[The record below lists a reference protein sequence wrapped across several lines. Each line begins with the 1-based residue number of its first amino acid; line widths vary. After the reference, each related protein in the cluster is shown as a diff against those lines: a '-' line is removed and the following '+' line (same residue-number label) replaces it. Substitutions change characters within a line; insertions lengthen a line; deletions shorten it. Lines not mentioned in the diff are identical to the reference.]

1 MLLFLA
7 CVSTENTKDSVREQG
22 TPGLLGFSDLPGE
35 NLVLVQVDT
44 LRADHLAA
52 YGYGR
57 PLLDD
62 GRPWRV
68 VEGYES
74 VSSWTPPSTAS
85 AMTGLEIEHHGL
97 RWVDQGTPERQISS
111 PTLAT
116 HFSQAGYRTALFSG
130 STWMS
135 AITGLDAGFDRAT
148 LSPELYATSNLGT
161 LVDDALVWVDKA
173 PGPFLM
179 VLHPMDPHDP
189 YSPEEQD
196 RGVYAQNVQFDL
208 DDLNQK
214 DQVDT
219 LLASTSGTE
228 REALVQSLGDV
239 YDEQLL
245 GMGRSLEKLLV
256 GLEDRGLLENT
267 LVVLT
272 ADHGE
277 SLGEGDTFHHGATL
291 RQEQLVIPLMFLHP
305 QVPAGRL
312 SCLSNNVDLLPTLLD
327 LVDLP
332 DTAETDGTSL
342 QKGCRR
348 SSIASLYQPDSLWW
362 VGNRS
367 AQSRV
372 VWECRTGEV
381 LAYNLLNDPRALT
394 AVDPDGLEDSA
405 QLLGELEAW
414 VETLVAADPNL
425 SCRKP

>member
-1 MLLFLA
+1 MLLLLA
-7 CVSTENTKDSVREQG
+7 CTSIENTKDSVREQG
-22 TPGLLGFSDLPGE
+22 PPGLLGFSDMPGE
-35 NLVLVQVDT
+35 NLVIVQVDT

-68 VEGYES
+68 VDGYES
-74 VSSWTPPSTAS
+74 VASWTPPSTAS

-97 RWVDQGTPERQISS
+97 RWVDQGTPERQIAS

-135 AITGLDAGFDRAT
+135 AVTGLDAGFDRAS

-161 LVDDALVWVDKA
+161 LVDDALGWVDKA

-196 RGVYAQNVQFDL
+196 RGIYAQNIPFDMDDL
-208 DDLNQK
+208 DQK
-214 DQVDT
+214 DRVDE
-219 LLASTSGTE
+219 LLATATGAE
-228 REALVQSLGDV
+228 REALVQSLRDV

-245 GMGRSLEKLLV
+245 GLGRSVEKLLV
-256 GLEDRGLLENT
+256 GLEERGLLNNT

-277 SLGEGDTFHHGATL
+277 SFDEGGELRHGASL
-291 RQEQLVIPLMFLHP
+291 RQEQLMIPLMFLHP
-305 QVPAGRL
+305 RAPAGRL

-327 LVDLP
+327 LYDLP
-332 DTAETDGTSL
+332 EAAQIDGTSL

-348 SSIASLYQPDSLWW
+348 SSIASLYYPGGLWW
-362 VGNRS
+362 MSNRS

-372 VWECRTGEV
+372 AWECRTGEV
-381 LAYNLLNDPRALT
+381 LAYNLINDPKALS
-394 AVDPDGLEDSA
+394 AVDPSSLDDGA
-405 QLLGELEAW
+405 QLLGELGAR
-414 VETLVAADPNL
+414 VDSLVAADPSL